1 MVENVLAKLA
11 FSNALENKL
20 EVLAL
25 IVNTFNNFVFIF
37 GINKRLIDKWIKQ
50 AGINNSPNQLKPN
63 LIINIAHIKS
73 SNTGVAMWLKRKP
86 KNPRASVFLL
96 SKWLSSQD
104 FFLFLVLNSSLT

>member
-37 GINKRLIDKWIKQ
+37 GINKRLIDK
-50 AGINNSPNQLKPN
+50 
-63 LIINIAHIKS
+63 
-73 SNTGVAMWLKRKP
+73 
-86 KNPRASVFLL
+86 
-96 SKWLSSQD
+96 
-104 FFLFLVLNSSLT
+104 